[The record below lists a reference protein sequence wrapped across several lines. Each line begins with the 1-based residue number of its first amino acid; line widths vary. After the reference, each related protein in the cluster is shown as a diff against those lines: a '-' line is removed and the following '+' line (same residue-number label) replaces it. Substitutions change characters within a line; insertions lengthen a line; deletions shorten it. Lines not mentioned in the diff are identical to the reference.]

1 MKRSQ
6 IVMMDDEYLF
16 RETLSRAKLS
26 DEQKIDIIKERQ
38 RYLADNHI
46 RKNTKSIPIGHYRD
60 PLTGMIRFN
69 TGR

>member
-26 DEQKIDIIKERQ
+26 DDQKVSIIRERQ
-38 RYLADNHI
+38 EYLHSNGIVKH
-46 RKNTKSIPIGHYRD
+46 TESIPIGPYRD
-60 PLTGMIRFN
+60 PLTGIIRFN